1 MKYGRHFPGFVLA
14 VIAAAFASSVGA
26 SAQPVEISAEDWARS
41 RIYLGGNGQEVA
53 HVRKSLDMIFQ
64 NMDAD
69 GSGVSQS
76 DYELLEKKQTAQWRT
91 QGLAAILQND
101 LDGDGR
107 VTRSELEQV
116 LKQQSLHPLSSG
128 TAQVEP
134 TPEQARQI
142 LDRLVGDA
150 LKADT
155 DADGVIS
162 FAEAYRVPGNQGAVA
177 YRFPTQNVLPQP
189 FDADKDGVIS
199 KAEYETVVDRV
210 LGEID
215 ADGNGVLSIEES
227 TAFTQKAEAAR
238 RAVQQAEQRRM
249 QEQQAAAQAKACGLP
264 APAAGDKVLLLGA
277 YEGKT
282 LSNVSIGGDDLE
294 VSAVH
299 IEIEAGDEPL
309 FIVAV
314 SYEAMVWHVTG
325 NTKRVAQF
333 VALSSQAMPDGKNR
347 AAVSGL
353 AKDRVFVAAAANCL
367 GYFNRTDSSQGLQAA
382 AAIKGLIGRAPDNIV
397 ASYGVSKVL
406 MPSGIQDPDAKFPI
420 RRILPKTG
428 AGAAM
433 WRESLRYAPGG
444 VADLDASAVV
454 SPLPVKAYDVL
465 PQQAGLAQLLDE
477 GALEAVGSRRVRRF
491 GSLTIV
497 GEANVEG
504 QRADEEFS
512 MPGELKIV
520 KKLRF
525 PAGLSGGH
533 SVAFILGKGVPMPEG
548 SPGHSRVVS
557 EETGQIIAGPGLR

>member
-1 MKYGRHFPGFVLA
+1 MTYGRRFPGFVSA
-14 VIAAAFASSVGA
+14 VIAAALTSSVEV
-26 SAQPVEISAEDWARS
+26 SAQSVEISAEDWARS
-41 RIYLGGNGQEVA
+41 RVYLGGSAQEVSN
-53 HVRKSLDMIFQ
+53 VRKSLDMIFQ
-64 NMDAD
+64 NIDAD

-76 DYELLEKKQTAQWRT
+76 DYELLEKRQIAQIRSQALGT
-91 QGLAAILQND
+91 ILRND

-107 VTRSELEQV
+107 VTRSELEEV
-116 LKQQSLHPLSSG
+116 LKQQSLRPLSSG

-134 TPEQARQI
+134 TPQQTRQI
-142 LDRLVGDA
+142 LDRLVSDA
-150 LKADT
+150 LKADS

-162 FAEAYRVPGNQGAVA
+162 FAEAYRVPDNQGGIA
-177 YRFPTQNVLPQP
+177 YRFPAQNVLPQS
-189 FDADKDGVIS
+189 FDADKDGSIS
-199 KAEYETVVDRV
+199 KAEYDTVVDRV

-227 TAFTQKAEAAR
+227 TAFSQKAEAAR
-238 RAVQQAEQRRM
+238 RAVQQAEQRRV

-264 APAAGDKVLLLGA
+264 APAAGDKILLLGA

-294 VSAVH
+294 VSAAH
-299 IEIEAGDEPL
+299 IEIEGGDEPL
-309 FIVAV
+309 FVVAV

-325 NTKRVAQF
+325 DTKRVAQF
-333 VALSSQAMPDGKNR
+333 VALSSQAMPNGKNR

-367 GYFNRTDSSQGLQAA
+367 KYFDRAESSQGLQAA
-382 AAIKGLIGRAPDNIV
+382 AAIKGLIGRPPDNIV
-397 ASYGVSKVL
+397 AAYGVGKVL
-406 MPSGIQDPDAKFPI
+406 LPSGIQDPDAKFPI

-444 VADLDASAVV
+444 VADLDEGAVI

-491 GSLTIV
+491 GGVTIV
-497 GEANVEG
+497 GEAKVEG
-504 QRADEEFS
+504 QQADEEFS

-520 KKLRF
+520 KQLRF